1 MLEELTNELLEK
13 KGFTNQ
19 TIIAIEELSELQKE
33 LCKALR
39 DKLNINNLIEE
50 IADVEI
56 MLFQIKKI
64 FNIKKEQIDC
74 VKIKNIERT
83 KNKLKNN

>member
-1 MLEELTNELLEK
+1 MLEILTNELLEK
-13 KGFTNQ
+13 KGSKNQ

-39 DKLNINNLIEE
+39 NKLNINNLIEE

-64 FNIKKEQIDC
+64 FNIKKEQVDAI
-74 VKIKNIERT
+74 KIQKIERT
-83 KNKLKNN
+83 KNKLKND

>member
-39 DKLNINNLIEE
+39 NKLNINNLIEE
-50 IADVEI
+50 VADVEI

-64 FNIKKEQIDC
+64 FNIKQEQVDT
-74 VKIKNIERT
+74 IKMQKIERT
-83 KNKLKNN
+83 KNKIKNN

>member
-74 VKIKNIERT
+74 VKIK
-83 KNKLKNN
+83 KK

>member
-74 VKIKNIERT
+74 IKIKKIERT

>member
-74 VKIKNIERT
+74 VKIKKIERT